1 MNGVNETNKSN
12 EMITADRIEAVKQ
25 EGRSLV
31 RECIKERS
39 RFSRVFE
46 TKNGEKAAVIYPKAV
61 HFKKDDAWEVIDNTL
76 VLSKDQLAYENAQGR
91 MKVRI
96 ARIPK
101 QTEQQ
106 KNVVLLNLEENQNAR
121 SALQDQTE
129 EKSGIIELASVE
141 KDGFTIF
148 WGLKTQEEKMQEEK
162 PAMLSQMNAPE
173 VTAVPVEFKLNSI
186 HPQTAEEKLL
196 KLSKLSSAG
205 YFREILPGMDI
216 RYRLESEVMKEEIIL
231 KKKEAA
237 AETITFVMKHPGLS
251 MHVLVDGSVA
261 LCKMFAQEAKD
272 TAEISDENAVFFLD
286 APILFDKNG
295 EILKAAYQIEKGQG
309 ISEITIKMDASWL
322 MDEGRA
328 YPVTV
333 DPTVRIEKKQT
344 TIDDAFVRSKDPSS
358 SYGYNFSELEVGK
371 NRPYEI
377 CRTFLKFNTL
387 PPLEKGAVITDA
399 RLNLYQYRFS
409 ADNGQ
414 GFRVSA
420 HEVTGSWEQRTLT
433 WNNQPKFKPE
443 ALDYLTLENTNGMA
457 VPKTFDV
464 TKLIRG
470 WYNNPSSNH
479 GIALKAVNENVYATA
494 TLVSSDMPVNKYG
507 LTADCYPIGIVYYRS
522 AKGLEDYYSYHEQEL
537 GRTGSGY
544 VNRYNGNLVFIHED
558 EGTSGILM
566 LTKVSVMCTI
576 FLIVIQRVVLERDF
590 V

>member
-1 MNGVNETNKSN
+1 MNGVNETNKTNTSN
-12 EMITADRIEAVKQ
+12 ELFTADKIEAVKQ

-261 LCKMFAQEAKD
+261 LCKMQGECENAVTENDEHLANH
-272 TAEISDENAVFFLD
+272 AESSDKNAVFFLD

-295 EILKAAYQIEKGQG
+295 EVVKAAYQIEKGQG
-309 ISEITIKMDASWL
+309 ISEITIRMDLSWL
-322 MDEGRA
+322 LDENRA
-328 YPVTV
+328 YPITV

-344 TIDDAFVRSKDPSS
+344 TIDDAFVRSKDPNS
-358 SYGYNFSELEVGK
+358 SYGYNFS
-371 NRPYEI
+371 
-377 CRTFLKFNTL
+377 
-387 PPLEKGAVITDA
+387 
-399 RLNLYQYRFS
+399 
-409 ADNGQ
+409 
-414 GFRVSA
+414 
-420 HEVTGSWEQRTLT
+420 
-433 WNNQPKFKPE
+433 
-443 ALDYLTLENTNGMA
+443 AL
-457 VPKTFDV
+457 
-464 TKLIRG
+464 
-470 WYNNPSSNH
+470 
-479 GIALKAVNENVYATA
+479 
-494 TLVSSDMPVNKYG
+494 
-507 LTADCYPIGIVYYRS
+507 
-522 AKGLEDYYSYHEQEL
+522 
-537 GRTGSGY
+537 
-544 VNRYNGNLVFIHED
+544 
-558 EGTSGILM
+558 
-566 LTKVSVMCTI
+566 
-576 FLIVIQRVVLERDF
+576 
-590 V
+590 

>member
-216 RYRLESEVMKEEIIL
+216 RYRLESEVVKEEIIL

-237 AETITFVMKHPGLS
+237 TETITFVMKHPGLS
-251 MHVLVDGSVA
+251 MHVLADGSVA
-261 LCKMFAQEAKD
+261 LCRMFAQEAKD

-522 AKGLEDYYSYHEQEL
+522 TKGLEDYYSYHEQEL

-566 LTKVSVMCTI
+566 PVSVSHVYNLSDCDTKSR
-576 FLIVIQRVVLERDF
+576 F
-590 V
+590 